1 MDAVLE
7 AAPGTTAENPAV
19 KTTTKGNE
27 ENFSTEKF
35 LTFVLEDEE
44 YGIEILRVRE
54 IIGMMPIT
62 PVPQSSMQLKGIINL
77 RGKIIPVF
85 DLRLIFGM
93 TERDHDN
100 ATCIIIVDTSNHQ
113 LVGIVVDTVSEV
125 MNVSGSE
132 IETGDALS
140 SKINTNFI
148 LGISKVKE
156 KIRILIDIDKV
167 LGGEDLSF

>member
-1 MDAVLE
+1 MDAIME
-7 AAPGTTAENPAV
+7 AAPETTVNPTID
-19 KTTTKGNE
+19 TTTETVE
-27 ENFSTEKF
+27 ESFSSEKF

-54 IIGMMPIT
+54 IIGMMTIA
-62 PVPQSSMQLKGIINL
+62 PVPQSPMELKGIINL

-93 TERDHDN
+93 SERDHDN
-100 ATCIIIVDTSNHQ
+100 ETCIIIVDTSNHQ
-113 LVGIVVDTVSEV
+113 LLGIVVDTVSEV
-125 MNVSGSE
+125 MNVNGNE
-132 IETGDALS
+132 IETGNDLS
-140 SKINTNFI
+140 KKINTNFI

-167 LGGEDLSF
+167 LGVDDLSF